1 MEAKIIFCLL
11 LLFASTST
19 TTSFERDVTDTSD
32 AAMTRRQKRDVD
44 EAQPSPEADGEVLQ
58 RSHRDGRRLVTP
70 DPSVNV
76 DNFNFSASDHHDVV
90 ANASQMPRR
99 RNLKRRLERY
109 HRQNRGRNETSAD
122 QQNEDFRQRNSTRR
136 RRNRRRGGLAGC
148 GCYFFL
154 LHMALIDQSH
164 RFGWA
169 CFC

>member
-148 GCYFFL
+148 GCCFLKPPGSDLATYFK
-154 LHMALIDQSH
+154 
-164 RFGWA
+164 FGWS